1 MKKTFSISDKCCGRV
16 DCVVWTNCVDTKL
29 ECYTTVYYQKI
40 KFKKSKKKVSPSK
53 CRVRQKMVAAT

>member
-40 KFKKSKKKVSPSK
+40 KFKKVKKKFPQVN
-53 CRVRQKMVAAT
+53 AE